1 MDRMLE
7 EFSLGTRRRPGRPS
21 KNEPVELKPL
31 ESILNPLGPEFT
43 NLVKRAF
50 VVLAERDAHYSGSE
64 PFGNFKSA
72 NKIGIPEWLSVINRM
87 EDKISRM
94 EQQSKLVMRGL
105 DAGDLFDTLIDLG
118 NYAYIAAYF
127 FDKTNLSKET

>member
-1 MDRMLE
+1 MEM
-7 EFSLGTRRRPGRPS
+7 
-21 KNEPVELKPL
+21 KPL

-43 NLVKRAF
+43 NIVKRAF
-50 VVLAERDAHYSGSE
+50 AILAERDAHYSGSE

-72 NKIGIPEWLSVINRM
+72 SKIGIPEWLSVINRM

-94 EQQSKLVMRGL
+94 EQQSILVMKGL
-105 DAGDLFDTLIDLG
+105 DAGDLTDTLIDLG

-127 FDKTNLSKET
+127 FNKANPPKEE